1 MFNSVRRRLWSTPRS
16 GRLLALRRLAG
27 HLALVLSGALL
38 AALGYS
44 LFQVPHNLAA
54 GGLSG
59 VAIVINRF
67 TGWPPG
73 LLFMVMNVP
82 ILALGFRHLGRWRFL
97 TFTVL
102 AVLVFSL
109 AVDAFGARLPLW
121 LGRSPITGDPLL
133 SAIYAGLVGGIA
145 GGLIY
150 RAGGTLGGT
159 GVIGRIVQRRT
170 GIPLNQVYLYT
181 DTLIIFSAGLVF
193 GWETALYALL
203 TLFLSGLA
211 SDFVLEGPS
220 TIRVALI
227 ISDRPERLA
236 PALMEGLDRGI
247 SFWPITGGYTGQTH
261 AMLFCTLYRPQVQE
275 LKEIVARVDPDAFVV
290 IGDGHQALGKGFKP
304 LSSSRAGQPAE
315 GEPG

>member
-1 MFNSVRRRLWSTPRS
+1 MRKPLPVELAGISWNLWGRRL
-16 GRLLALRRLAG
+16 LFV
-27 HLALVLSGALL
+27 VLGAML
-38 AALGYS
+38 AALSYS

-59 VAIVINRF
+59 VAIIINRF

-82 ILALGFRHLGRWRFL
+82 IFVLGFRHLGRWRFL
-97 TFTVL
+97 VFTSL

-109 AVDAFGARLPLW
+109 SVDFFGSLLPTL
-121 LGRSPITGDPLL
+121 LERFPITADPLL

-159 GVIGRIVQRRT
+159 GVIGRILQRRT
-170 GIPLNQVYLYT
+170 GIPLNHVYLYT
-181 DTLIIFSAGLVF
+181 DTLIILTAGLVF
-193 GWETALYALL
+193 GWETALYAML
-203 TLFLSGLA
+203 TLFLNGLA
-211 SDFVLEGPS
+211 ADFVLEGPS
-220 TIRVALI
+220 TIRIVLI
-227 ISDRPERLA
+227 ISDRPDELA
-236 PALMEGLDRGI
+236 QALMAGLGRGI

-261 AMLFCTLYRPQVQE
+261 AMLFCTVYRPQVQE
-275 LKEIVARVDPDAFVV
+275 LKEIVARIDPDAFVV

-304 LSSSRAGQPAE
+304 LR
-315 GEPG
+315 

>member
-1 MFNSVRRRLWSTPRS
+1 MHARFPVELAHVNWRSWGRRLV
-16 GRLLALRRLAG
+16 
-27 HLALVLSGALL
+27 LVVVGALL
-38 AALGYS
+38 GALSYS

-59 VAIVINRF
+59 VAIIINRF

-73 LLFMVMNVP
+73 LLFMAMNVP
-82 ILALGFRHLGRWRFL
+82 ILILGFRHLGRWRFL
-97 TFTVL
+97 LLTVL
-102 AVLVFSL
+102 AVVVFSGS
-109 AVDAFGARLPLW
+109 VDFFNSWLPTVLDHF
-121 LGRSPITGDPLL
+121 PITADPLL

-159 GVIGRIVQRRT
+159 GVIGRILQQRT

-181 DTLIIFSAGLVF
+181 DTLIIFTAGLVF

-203 TLFLSGLA
+203 TLFLNGLA

-220 TIRVALI
+220 TIRVAFI
-227 ISDRPERLA
+227 ISDRPEQVA
-236 PALMEGLDRGI
+236 DALMAGLGRGI

-261 AMLFCTLYRPQVQE
+261 AMLFCTVYRPQVEE
-275 LKEIVARVDPDAFVV
+275 LREIVARVDPAAFVV

-304 LSSSRAGQPAE
+304 LR
-315 GEPG
+315 